1 MTGQTRADSRQK
13 RVYIVSFPRS
23 GNTWVRLLLEHSL
36 GFETESV
43 YPEDRQSQAIGML
56 GDAHLTE
63 PNKVELVKTH
73 ATSLAGNDDVIYVL
87 RDGRDATASYWYYLQ
102 EWKKQHIG
110 DFTEFLQAL
119 ASSGRWWPFHVHSW
133 LETLH
138 PHRLLLVR
146 YEDLKNSQEHELGRI
161 LAFLGRDPIR
171 PFSDYAA
178 KISFENL
185 HASVPTFF
193 RSGRISAWREIF
205 SQDDERFFLAHD
217 LGYLSKLGYIQPN
230 EDTLA
235 SLTRSEL
242 RSDVLVRS
250 LLHRSIVFE
259 RALEEKEK
267 VIQEVHAEA
276 ERRREALE
284 EIDRTLQRDRAEWAK
299 ERQAL
304 SRKPLSF

>member
-1 MTGQTRADSRQK
+1 M
-13 RVYIVSFPRS
+13 
-23 GNTWVRLLLEHSL
+23 
-36 GFETESV
+36 GFKTESV
-43 YPEDRQSQAIGML
+43 YTKDRQSQPIGML

-63 PNKVELVKTH
+63 PNKVDLVKTH

-87 RDGRDATASYWYYLQ
+87 RDGRDATASYWYYLR

-110 DFTEFLQAL
+110 GFTEFLQSL
-119 ASSGRWWPFHVHSW
+119 PSSGIWWAFHVHSW
-133 LETLH
+133 LETEH

-146 YEDLKNSQEHELGRI
+146 YEDLINSQEHELGRI
-161 LAFLGRDPIR
+161 LAFLGLDPIR

-178 KISFENL
+178 KISFKDL
-185 HASVPTFF
+185 HASIPTFF
-193 RSGRISAWREIF
+193 RSGRIGAWREIF

-230 EDTLA
+230 EDTRA
-235 SLTRSEL
+235 SLTQSEF

-259 RALEEKEK
+259 RALEEKEQ
-267 VIQEVHAEA
+267 VIQELHAEA

-284 EIDRTLQRDRAEWAK
+284 EIDRTLQRERAEWAK
-299 ERQAL
+299 GTEGIVRETPVLLESVSTSAE
-304 SRKPLSF
+304 